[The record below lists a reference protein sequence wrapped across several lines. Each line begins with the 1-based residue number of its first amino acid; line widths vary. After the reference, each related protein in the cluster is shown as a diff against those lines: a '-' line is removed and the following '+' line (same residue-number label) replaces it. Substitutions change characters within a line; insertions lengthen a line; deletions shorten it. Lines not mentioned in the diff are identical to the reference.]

1 MPLAGCNAGK
11 AWGGGALLLLPSL
24 LGGELQQKPAGC
36 LSLQF

>member
-11 AWGGGALLLLPSL
+11 AWGGALLLLPSL
-24 LGGELQQKPAGC
+24 LDGELQQKHAAC